1 LTSESRLQPDRFI
14 SSAIETW
21 RYLRVAMI
29 VMIAGLGVSVGYERA
44 HAHVSCF
51 QTSISA
57 YYYTPV
63 RGVFVASLVALG
75 LCMVCLKGNT
85 DAEDIL
91 LNLAGM
97 FAPVVAFVPTPHVGS
112 CPPSTMAGLTG
123 LSPVQRSAL
132 EGGADPDI
140 ANNIFT
146 LLVVGVIALGIVGYF
161 LIAAR
166 WRSRPVRWQAWA
178 GYGAAVAVYIAAVI
192 LFNAQRHWFNGN
204 AHTMAAAL
212 LFLCVIAV
220 VLIDAVDY
228 RDKNGQAHLVNRYS
242 VIAAAMV
249 GSAGIILIVKWST
262 DWQHWQLFLEAALIT
277 LFAAFWVLQTLEL
290 GNQGLRSTERVSARA
305 ST

>member
-1 LTSESRLQPDRFI
+1 MVIL
-14 SSAIETW
+14 
-21 RYLRVAMI
+21 
-29 VMIAGLGVSVGYERA
+29 IAGLGISVGYERA

-63 RGVFVASLVALG
+63 RGVLVATLVALG

-112 CPPSTMAGLTG
+112 CPPSTSAGLAA

-132 EGGADPDI
+132 KGGADPDI

-146 LLVVGVIALGIVGYF
+146 LLVIGGIALGVVGIS
-161 LIAAR
+161 LVAAR
-166 WRSRPVRWQAWA
+166 SSNRAVRWQAWA
-178 GYGAAVAVYIAAVI
+178 GYGAAIAVYIAAVI
-192 LFNAQRHWFNGN
+192 LFNAQRQWFNDN
-204 AHTMAAAL
+204 AHSLAAAL

-228 RDKNGQAHLVNRYS
+228 RDKKGRAQLANRYS
-242 VIAAAMV
+242 AIAAAMV
-249 GSAGIILIVKWST
+249 GSAVIILIFKWST
-262 DWQHWQLFLEAALIT
+262 DWQHWQLFLEAALII
-277 LFAAFWVLQTLEL
+277 LFAAFWVLQTIEL
-290 GNQGLRSTERVSARA
+290 GKQGLRSTERIAPGGSARA
-305 ST
+305 